1 MWQHVGKKAKT
12 VKCTKIIAPSVKNC
26 TKVVVAITDIK
37 KASKVPKA

>member
-1 MWQHVGKKAKT
+1 MWQHVGKQEM
-12 VKCTKIIAPSVKNC
+12 VKRTKIIAPSVKNF